1 MDCKQCG
8 GSMSASMKN
17 IRGQQKRVFE
27 CNQDNGECLNER
39 GYPNS
44 FISKYA
50 ANGNGGNARGG
61 SNGFKGRGGT
71 DADTVRRITRAHAQE
86 MALRYATLKGMT
98 SITPDALRSLISWF
112 QNDVATGGKAKAK
125 PAPEP
130 EPEPEPEPQ
139 PDDDEIP
146 Y

>member
-44 FISKYA
+44 FISKFA
-50 ANGNGGNARGG
+50 ANGNGGGNGNGARNGG
-61 SNGFKGRGGT
+61 RAKGGY
-71 DADTVRRITRAHAQE
+71 DADSIARITRAHAQE
-86 MALRYATLKGMT
+86 MALRYAGAKNM
-98 SITPDALRSLISWF
+98 SDITPDALRLLINWF
-112 QNDVATGGKAKAK
+112 QNDVMTQGKAKAK

-130 EPEPEPEPQ
+130 EPEPDE
-139 PDDDEIP
+139 DEIP